1 MSEPSAN
8 LDALIAALEAAVQ
21 VGHAPS
27 IAKHLAAIDEAMKGD
42 NPLVRATTYAH
53 VKSVTG
59 KPLEAAE
66 VLEDII
72 HLVDGNATLHYQI
85 GCYRRQGQDVDGAL
99 AAFGRATDRDGSHVD
114 AWMARGTL
122 LDDRGEPGAAIEAY
136 KRVVL
141 LSPGEPDVWRNL
153 GNSLAALTHFDQA
166 IEAYRTGLSCAAG
179 DETITF
185 LLASA
190 YQAKGDIERANATL
204 PEALVQRWGRVE
216 EVAVSR
222 DGSTI
227 ACRFHVTGD
236 RREATVDAVRRRLE
250 NLPVTTSGPVA
261 IRIAEH
267 PALLVPAPAGNTVDV
282 LVCDVD
288 PVREGLPNRF
298 LDATTLAAALG

>member
-1 MSEPSAN
+1 MSEPSSN

-21 VGHAPS
+21 AGHAPS
-27 IAKHLAAIDEAMKGD
+27 IARHLAAIDEAMQAD

-66 VLEDII
+66 VLEDIV
-72 HLVDGNATLHYQI
+72 HLVDGDATLHYQI
-85 GCYRRQGQDVDGAL
+85 GCYRRQGEDRDGAL
-99 AAFGRATDRDGSHVD
+99 AAFCRATDRDGTHVD

-122 LDDRGEPGAAIEAY
+122 LDDRGDPGAAIEAY
-136 KRVVL
+136 RRAVL
-141 LSPGEPDVWRNL
+141 LSPADPDVWRNL

-190 YQAKGDIERANATL
+190 LQAKGEIDRANAEL
-204 PEALVQRWGRVE
+204 PEAMRARLGRIGEVVHEREEATLV
-216 EVAVSR
+216 
-222 DGSTI
+222 
-227 ACRFHVTGD
+227 CRFHHTD
-236 RREATVDAVRRRLE
+236 AAHQRSAREALGTVELDTVPAAPTSVAVCGR
-250 NLPVTTSGPVA
+250 NA
-261 IRIAEH
+261 F
-267 PALLVPAPAGNTVDV
+267 LVPHGAAV
-282 LVCDVD
+282 LLCDPD

-298 LDATTLAAALG
+298 FDATQLVTG

>member
-1 MSEPSAN
+1 MSDESAN

-21 VGHAPS
+21 AGHAPS
-27 IAKHLAAIDEAMKGD
+27 IAKHLAAIDEAMQDD
-42 NPLVRATTYAH
+42 NPLSRATTYAH

-59 KPLEAAE
+59 RPLEAAE
-66 VLEDII
+66 VLEDIV

-99 AAFGRATDRDGSHVD
+99 AAFCRATDRDGTHVD

-136 KRVVL
+136 RRAVL

-190 YQAKGDIERANATL
+190 YQAKGEIERANAAL
-204 PEALVQRWGRVE
+204 PEAMQAQLGRIS
-216 EVAVSR
+216 EVVHPR
-222 DGSTI
+222 GTVTL
-227 ACRFHVTGD
+227 ACRFHHTD
-236 RREATVDAVRRRLE
+236 AAHESAARELLEAVELTAVPTAPT
-250 NLPVTTSGPVA
+250 PVTVRERSAYAVTSGPV
-261 IRIAEH
+261 
-267 PALLVPAPAGNTVDV
+267 V
-282 LVCDVD
+282 LVCDPD
-288 PVREGLPNRF
+288 PVRNGLPNRF
-298 LDATTLAAALG
+298 FDATQLVTG

>member
-66 VLEDII
+66 VLEDIV

-85 GCYRRQGQDVDGAL
+85 GCYRRQGKDADGAL
-99 AAFGRATDRDGSHVD
+99 AAFCRATDRDGSHVD

-122 LDDRGEPGAAIEAY
+122 LDDRGEPDAAIEAY
-136 KRVVL
+136 RRAVL
-141 LSPGEPDVWRNL
+141 LSPGDPDVWRNL

-190 YQAKGDIERANATL
+190 YQAKGEIEQANATL
-204 PEALVQRWGRVE
+204 PEALRDQLGRISEVE
-216 EVAVSR
+216 HER
-222 DGSTI
+222 DAATLV
-227 ACRFHVTGD
+227 CRFHRT
-236 RREATVDAVRRRLE
+236 EAAHEETARDSLGAVLLETVPAAPEPVDVRGR
-250 NLPVTTSGPVA
+250 NA
-261 IRIAEH
+261 F
-267 PALLVPAPAGNTVDV
+267 LVPYGSVV
-282 LVCDVD
+282 LLCDAD
-288 PVREGLPNRF
+288 PVRVGLPNRF
-298 LDATTLAAALG
+298 FDATQLVTG